1 MKKVLGVLGSVV
13 KGAAGLVGGDIV
25 TKAAEV
31 IDAISGK
38 AETDPELQ
46 KLLENSKLEMARIGL
61 ADAEGARLLIRE
73 AQKSE
78 DAFVRRARPTFLYLF
93 YVVMIFNFMILP
105 LLAGFG
111 GLGVEIVQLDA
122 EGLITTDATLV
133 AETIAV
139 STFVYPDLPDQLYW
153 LFGTSFLGLVGVRSW
168 DKKNK
173 LKNGEKKL

>member
-1 MKKVLGVLGSVV
+1 MKKVLGVLSSVV

-73 AQKSE
+73 AQKSD
-78 DAFVRRARPTFLYLF
+78 DAYVRRARPTFLYVMYILLILIYVPPIIRSVVTGEVAVFPEVPEPLF
-93 YVVMIFNFMILP
+93 YL
-105 LLAGFG
+105 FG
-111 GLGVEIVQLDA
+111 SAFLGY
-122 EGLITTDATLV
+122 ATLR
-133 AETIAV
+133 E
-139 STFVYPDLPDQLYW
+139 SGKGGWF
-153 LFGTSFLGLVGVRSW
+153 
-168 DKKNK
+168 KK
-173 LKNGEKKL
+173 LKN